1 MTIGRN
7 IAAACA
13 ILTTS
18 VIAEAGAQ
26 EKSTFHL
33 FKPTPGE
40 LLREMST
47 DRPDKTESPFTVDA
61 GHFQIEMDLINATH
75 DHDTRGG
82 TDTRTDNFSVAT
94 ANLKAGLLNNVDLQL
109 VFEPFTRE
117 RVSDRVAATTT
128 SQSGF
133 GDVTTR
139 LKINLWGNDGGDTAF
154 AMMPFVKF
162 PTHQH
167 DLGNDSIE
175 GGVIFPLSVSLPH
188 DWSMGLMT
196 EFDFNRDASGS
207 DHHLEFINSVTFS
220 HDIYGSLAGYVEF
233 FSLVSAEKNSDWIGT
248 MDVGLTYGLTEN
260 LQLDAGINC
269 GVTRAADDLNPFV
282 GLSARF

>member
-1 MTIGRN
+1 M
-7 IAAACA
+7 
-13 ILTTS
+13 
-18 VIAEAGAQ
+18 AEAGAQ

-33 FKPTPGE
+33 FKPTPGK
-40 LLREMST
+40 LLREIST

-75 DHDTRGG
+75 DRDTRGG
-82 TDTRTDNFSVAT
+82 TDTRTDSFSVAT
-94 ANLKAGLLNNVDLQL
+94 FNLKAGLLNNVDLQL
-109 VFEPFTRE
+109 ILEPFIRE
-117 RVSDRVAATTT
+117 RVSDHVAATTT

-139 LKINLWGNDGGDTAF
+139 LKINFWGNDGGDTAF

-167 DLGNDSIE
+167 DLGNDSVE
-175 GGVIFPLSVSLPH
+175 GGVIFPFAVSLPH

-207 DHHLEFINSVTFS
+207 GHHLEFINSITFS
-220 HDIYGSLAGYVEF
+220 HDICGSLAGYVEF
-233 FSLVSAEKNSDWIGT
+233 FGLVSAEKDSDWIGT

-282 GLSARF
+282 GFSARF

>member
-1 MTIGRN
+1 
-7 IAAACA
+7 
-13 ILTTS
+13 
-18 VIAEAGAQ
+18 
-26 EKSTFHL
+26 
-33 FKPTPGE
+33 
-40 LLREMST
+40 MST

-75 DHDTRGG
+75 DRDTRDGA
-82 TDTRTDNFSVAT
+82 DTRTDSFSVAT
-94 ANLKAGLLNNVDLQL
+94 SNLKAGLLNNVDFQLILQ
-109 VFEPFTRE
+109 PFTRE
-117 RVSDRVAATTT
+117 RVSDHIAATTT

-133 GDVTTR
+133 GDITTR
-139 LKINLWGNDGGDTAF
+139 LKINLWGNDDGDTAF

-167 DLGNDSIE
+167 DLGNDSVE
-175 GGVIFPLSVSLPH
+175 GGIIFPFAVSLPH

-196 EFDFNRDASGS
+196 EFDFNRDAIGS
-207 DHHLEFINSVTFS
+207 SHHLEFINSVTFS
-220 HDIYGSLAGYVEF
+220 HDIYGPLAGYVEF

-269 GVTRAADDLNPFV
+269 GVTRSADDLNPFA
-282 GLSARF
+282 GLSVRF